1 MIKDKSILNNLN
13 EIGKRIVEQKKKYP
27 YIVDGSDG
35 SILTENKLRKKI
47 EKELS
52 NEKIK
57 KIKKILK
64 KPKVNNKPEFTID
77 ISKPLTFIEPDNP
90 NLIKKKEE
98 FNRLIDEK
106 EREKQKEYRS
116 GLGAFFK

>member
-13 EIGKRIVEQKKKYP
+13 EIGKRIVEQQDNSP

-35 SILTENKLRKKI
+35 SILTENQLRKKI
-47 EKELS
+47 ERELS

-57 KIKKILK
+57 KIKKILN
-64 KPKVNNKPEFTID
+64 KPKINNKPEFTID

>member
-13 EIGKRIVEQKKKYP
+13 EIGKRIVEQQDNSP

-35 SILTENKLRKKI
+35 SILTENQLRKKI

>member
-13 EIGKRIVEQKKKYP
+13 EIGKRIVEQQDNSP

-35 SILTENKLRKKI
+35 SILTENQLRKKI

-52 NEKIK
+52 KEKIK

-64 KPKVNNKPEFTID
+64 KPKVNNKLEFTID

>member
-13 EIGKRIVEQKKKYP
+13 EIGKRIVEQQDNSP

-35 SILTENKLRKKI
+35 SILTENQLRKKI

-64 KPKVNNKPEFTID
+64 KPKINNKPEFTID

>member
-13 EIGKRIVEQKKKYP
+13 EIGKRIVEQQDNSP

-35 SILTENKLRKKI
+35 SILTENQLRKKI

-57 KIKKILK
+57 KIKKILH
-64 KPKVNNKPEFTID
+64 KPKIKNKSEITID
-77 ISKPLTFIEPDNP
+77 ISKPLTFLEPDNP

>member
-1 MIKDKSILNNLN
+1 MIKDKLILNNLN
-13 EIGKRIVEQKKKYP
+13 EIGKRIVEQQDNSP

-35 SILTENKLRKKI
+35 SILTENQLRKKI

>member
-13 EIGKRIVEQKKKYP
+13 EIGKRIVEQQDNSP

-35 SILTENKLRKKI
+35 SILTENQLRKKI

-52 NEKIK
+52 KEKIK

>member
-13 EIGKRIVEQKKKYP
+13 EIGKRIVEQQDNSP

-35 SILTENKLRKKI
+35 SILTENQLRKKI

-77 ISKPLTFIEPDNP
+77 ISKPLTFLEPDNP